1 VNNGNFSQSLREIDA
16 NSATKSHKFS
26 TPVKQGYSSPTKRAV
41 VPTVA
46 KYGKPVEIIPERL
59 FWVADAKP
67 PQNFKDSFFF
77 NIDNELVYMPFN
89 KDFGPL
95 NLAMVHRFCKE
106 LAKLQKAHCSTPEK
120 KTRIFHYCTSEDPAK
135 LTNACFLMCAF
146 MMVILKMKAHEAYD
160 KFYEY

>member
-77 NIDNELVYMPFN
+77 NIDNVSVN
-89 KDFGPL
+89 SQ
-95 NLAMVHRFCKE
+95 C
-106 LAKLQKAHCSTPEK
+106 
-120 KTRIFHYCTSEDPAK
+120 
-135 LTNACFLMCAF
+135 
-146 MMVILKMKAHEAYD
+146 
-160 KFYEY
+160 